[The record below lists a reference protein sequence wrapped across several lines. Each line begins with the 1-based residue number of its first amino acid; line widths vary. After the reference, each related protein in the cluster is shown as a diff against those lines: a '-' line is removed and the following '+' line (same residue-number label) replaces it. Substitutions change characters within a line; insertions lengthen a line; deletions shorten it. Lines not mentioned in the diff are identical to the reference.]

1 MILDLIK
8 ERVDELPEQVAL
20 LSGDS
25 SITYKELWD
34 KSDRL
39 AGFIS
44 ENVENKKPIIVY
56 GHKSVNMIV
65 CFLACVKSGHAYV
78 PLDISMANDRVQ
90 EIKDLVDN
98 DFILSTVKTDI
109 FSGED
114 LFYDDFNIE
123 TSTVEVTEDNWVNPN
138 DTFYIIFTS
147 GSTGKPKGVQISS
160 ENLTNFVNW
169 SMNLGSEGNFKKKK
183 SFLNQAPFSFDL
195 SVMDLYTSLAS
206 GGRLCILNKEVQ
218 KDSTLLMKRLE
229 DYNVDI
235 WVSTPS
241 FVELCLADSKFNEDL
256 IPNMEIF
263 LFCGEKLSPK
273 TALSLKNR
281 FPRASVINT
290 YGPTE
295 STVAVTGVEITKD
308 IAQNSDY
315 LPIGIAKEG
324 TEIEI
329 WNEDGKVLNDDE
341 IGEIVILGDTVS
353 SGYFQDKSKT
363 DEVFGQKDGKRFYRT
378 GDAGY
383 LHSEMLYYKGRID
396 FQIKMHGYRIELGD
410 IEKNMLKLDGV
421 DNVCVL
427 PYSKQDVV
435 KYLIAFVVSN
445 KLDNDYETRKSLRN
459 QLKELLP
466 DYMVPKK
473 IQFIEKMPITNN
485 GKIDRR
491 KLMEMV

>member
-183 SFLNQAPFSFDL
+183 SFLNDL
-195 SVMDLYTSLAS
+195 NPKIRNTD
-206 GGRLCILNKEVQ
+206 GGVFVCQNTQ
-218 KDSTLLMKRLE
+218 K
-229 DYNVDI
+229 N
-235 WVSTPS
+235 
-241 FVELCLADSKFNEDL
+241 
-256 IPNMEIF
+256 
-263 LFCGEKLSPK
+263 
-273 TALSLKNR
+273 LK
-281 FPRASVINT
+281 
-290 YGPTE
+290 
-295 STVAVTGVEITKD
+295 
-308 IAQNSDY
+308 
-315 LPIGIAKEG
+315 
-324 TEIEI
+324 
-329 WNEDGKVLNDDE
+329 
-341 IGEIVILGDTVS
+341 
-353 SGYFQDKSKT
+353 
-363 DEVFGQKDGKRFYRT
+363 
-378 GDAGY
+378 
-383 LHSEMLYYKGRID
+383 
-396 FQIKMHGYRIELGD
+396 
-410 IEKNMLKLDGV
+410 
-421 DNVCVL
+421 
-427 PYSKQDVV
+427 
-435 KYLIAFVVSN
+435 
-445 KLDNDYETRKSLRN
+445 
-459 QLKELLP
+459 
-466 DYMVPKK
+466 
-473 IQFIEKMPITNN
+473 
-485 GKIDRR
+485 
-491 KLMEMV
+491 